1 MVENLINSNSQLAQN
16 SHSLYHIPLSNAIKI
31 SSFGLIFFMFNS
43 FSIDTITDKKLFV
56 NGKVESKISLNED
69 GIKDGIERRYNKNGT
84 IKYIA
89 YYKNGKKNGIEEWFD
104 REGKIL
110 SQTHYKD
117 DIVDGVEKIYYDNG
131 VVMLERR
138 YSNGKKH
145 GLEIK
150 FNRNAMMC
158 SILIYNNGIL
168 QEI

>member
-1 MVENLINSNSQLAQN
+1 MVENLINSNSQLARN
-16 SHSLYHIPLSNAIKI
+16 SHSLYHIPLSNAIKV
-31 SSFGLIFFMFNS
+31 SFFGLVFFMFNS
-43 FSIDTITDKKLFV
+43 FSIDAITDKKLFL
-56 NGKVESKISLNED
+56 NGNIESKVSLNED

-89 YYKNGKKNGIEEWFD
+89 YYKDGKKNGAEEWFD

-110 SQTHYKD
+110 SQTNYKNNTLH
-117 DIVDGVEKIYYDNG
+117 GVERIYHDNG

-138 YSNGKKH
+138 YNDGKKH

-158 SILIYNNGIL
+158 NILIYDNGIL
-168 QEI
+168 QEV